1 MNKCGQNDVKRLG
14 IILDNNLKFDKH
26 VSNIC
31 SKANRKLSAL
41 TRVAKFLPF
50 KKRRILFKAFIESQ
64 FKYCPL
70 VWLFHGRQINDKINK
85 LHERALRIVYNDTFT
100 SFEEFLVKDK
110 TCEYSIIGNR
120 NV

>member
-1 MNKCGQNDVKRLG
+1 M
-14 IILDNNLKFDKH
+14 F
-26 VSNIC
+26 NIC
-31 SKANRKLSAL
+31 PKAKRKLSTS

-50 KKRRILFKAFIESQ
+50 KKRL
-64 FKYCPL
+64 
-70 VWLFHGRQINDKINK
+70 NNKINK
-85 LHERALRIVYNDTFT
+85 LHERARRIVYNDTFT